1 MLAEESSLELIY
13 KEMLNEP
20 QFTRRDPLYYEEMLN
35 QYRLLSH
42 YLCLLVPLVR
52 KGTQQHVLKE
62 WEAVITSS
70 MDALINS
77 VKTQSVVEL
86 PIIDEDL
93 LQQHQDKSINERAAY
108 ELMWLSLM
116 TVKQM
121 HDLVRDKNTQAVS

>member
-1 MLAEESSLELIY
+1 
-13 KEMLNEP
+13 
-20 QFTRRDPLYYEEMLN
+20 
-35 QYRLLSH
+35 
-42 YLCLLVPLVR
+42 
-52 KGTQQHVLKE
+52 
-62 WEAVITSS
+62 

-121 HDLVRDKNTQAVS
+121 LDLVRDKNTQAVS